1 MMKMKNKLA
10 FPLLLAFLSFT
21 LLHFSHSLSHSH
33 NDIKVIINLDDD
45 TKVKAKW
52 DGDKKLPVDLPIHFV
67 LTLILAAVAA
77 PLYSFPKYFVRSFTF
92 LIPIFNQSNYVIPL
106 PNN

>member
-1 MMKMKNKLA
+1 MKMKNILA
-10 FPLLLAFLSFT
+10 IPLLLTFLTFT
-21 LLHFSHSLSHSH
+21 LLHFSYSLSHSH
-33 NDIKVIINLDDD
+33 TDIKAIILDDD
-45 TKVKAKW
+45 SKVKGQW
-52 DGDKKLPVDLPIHFV
+52 DDAKKLPIDMPIQFV

-77 PLYSFPKYFVRSFTF
+77 PLYYFPKYFIRSFTF